1 MLTGAALAQDDS
13 LEVKLPEVQMPD
25 TVRPQAA
32 TDTVRTAP
40 AKKDAAPSP
49 LPVKKQ
55 EVEKEK
61 EAVVLD
67 TVAAHV
73 PEIAAP
79 LAPYGRFV
87 QPLIDGHPLYS
98 MQREVVFMPS
108 KEFKP
113 ESKDEL
119 FYMFCIALIFLGLL
133 RVGFPK
139 YFQDMFYVFWRSPFR
154 QNQIRDQLQQAGMT
168 TLLFNIFFVMSAA
181 IFTYLVVLYTTG
193 YYIMPPWLLF
203 SVCFFSI
210 GAVYVGKFTMLK
222 FVGWMFGQ
230 QTVADSYIFIVF
242 LINKI
247 LSILLLPLML
257 LLAFGDDTQQ
267 QVAFTI
273 ALVLVVVLLIYRL
286 ILSFSGFR
294 NELRVSLLHL
304 VLYVGAFEIIP
315 VLVIYKLLYH
325 LIVRSS

>member
-1 MLTGAALAQDDS
+1 MLTGAVLAQDDS
-13 LEVKLPEVQMPD
+13 LEVKLPEIQIPD
-25 TVRPQAA
+25 TVRSRVMP
-32 TDTVRTAP
+32 DSVRVMPVKRETAP
-40 AKKDAAPSP
+40 P
-49 LPVKKQ
+49 LPVKK
-55 EVEKEK
+55 EEIEK
-61 EAVVLD
+61 EANVLD
-67 TVAAHV
+67 TVAAYV
-73 PEIAAP
+73 PEMAVP

-98 MQREVVFMPS
+98 MQGEVIFMPS

-119 FYMFCIALIFLGLL
+119 FYMFCVAMVFLGLL

-181 IFTYLVVLYTTG
+181 IFIYLIVLYTTG
-193 YYIMPPWLLF
+193 YYIMSPWLLF
-203 SVCFFSI
+203 SVCFFSV

-230 QTVADSYIFIVF
+230 QTVADAYIFIVF

-247 LSILLLPLML
+247 LAILLLPFML
-257 LLAFGDDTQQ
+257 LIAFGDDVQQ

-273 ALVLVVVLLIYRL
+273 AVVLVVVLLVYRL
-286 ILSFSGFR
+286 VLSFSGFR